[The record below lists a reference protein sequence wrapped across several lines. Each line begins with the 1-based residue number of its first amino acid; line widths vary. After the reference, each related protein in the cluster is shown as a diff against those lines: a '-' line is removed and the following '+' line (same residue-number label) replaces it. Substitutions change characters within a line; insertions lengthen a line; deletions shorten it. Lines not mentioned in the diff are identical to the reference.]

1 MVDYCSVAA
10 APKFFNGRSHF
21 RDLSS
26 SATSADGGDAPLNL
40 CIKSEPQTA
49 VKQEYCQSIEHEKQ
63 QAGRLKIF
71 GRGGQRFSGCNENEE
86 HSNQRHSSGESMDS
100 GIYIAR
106 HYSGDNSNN
115 GMFQYHASE
124 QAITTGNS
132 VDSGIFIQRN
142 FGGGIEGQRHDS
154 GGSNGS
160 SDSCQELGNLL
171 IVSALDTDIA
181 NEEIVECEENVIMEE
196 YDDNLII
203 DDNAGGCERMDETGN
218 NSIAR
223 ESKPGAQDLA
233 IRMVTVN
240 KEYNNKNKNIP
251 RKLEYLQG
259 EGGQLRYAEPDNSVQ
274 QLAADNCIQRPYSVE
289 ESSQDSLEILA
300 TAASAE
306 RAATIRRTMSEPA
319 RVAPTPAELAVS
331 LADGPLHLL
340 AAIAISAKA
349 NTNLSQLPASSIS
362 SASSFTT
369 SSTNHK
375 NQKSSARHKETA
387 SSINT
392 TLEDQDES
400 PAAAVASAK
409 RLRYHSWPQM
419 ATMTSSQRKKEQNKL
434 ASKRFRERKK
444 HQMEQARV
452 EITELEV
459 RNDLLRKKEEYM
471 RSELENLRRVL
482 LERNLIKIVQL
493 PDGQTQVIATGIVK
507 KSFTTK
513 LK

>member
-21 RDLSS
+21 RVLSS
-26 SATSADGGDAPLNL
+26 NAATSESDDRDAPLNL
-40 CIKSEPQTA
+40 CIKSEPQPA
-49 VKQEYCQSIEHEKQ
+49 VKQEYCQRIEHEKQ

-71 GRGGQRFSGCNENEE
+71 GRGGQRFSGSHEYDEY
-86 HSNQRHSSGESMDS
+86 SNQRHSSGESMDS

-106 HYSGDNSNN
+106 HYSGDSSN
-115 GMFQYHASE
+115 GMFQYHDSE
-124 QAITTGNS
+124 QAITAGNS
-132 VDSGIFIQRN
+132 EDSGIFIQRN
-142 FGGGIEGQRHDS
+142 FNGGIEGQRHDS

-181 NEEIVECEENVIMEE
+181 NEEIIECEENVVMEE

-203 DDNAGGCERMDETGN
+203 DDNAGGCERMDETGIN
-218 NSIAR
+218 IVR
-223 ESKPGAQDLA
+223 ESKPGEQEPATKLL
-233 IRMVTVN
+233 TVN
-240 KEYNNKNKNIP
+240 KEYNNKNENIP
-251 RKLEYLQG
+251 RKIEYLQG
-259 EGGQLRYAEPDNSVQ
+259 EGGQLRYEAPINTTGQ
-274 QLAADNCIQRPYSVE
+274 QLEADNCIQRPYSVE

-306 RAATIRRTMSEPA
+306 RAATIRRTISEPA
-319 RVAPTPAELAVS
+319 RAAPTPAELAVS

-369 SSTNHK
+369 SSTFHK
-375 NQKSSARHKETA
+375 NQKSSARHKETS

-392 TLEDQDES
+392 THEDQDES
-400 PAAAVASAK
+400 PAATSAK

-444 HQMEQARV
+444 QQMEQARM
-452 EITELEV
+452 EIAELEV

-482 LERNLIKIVQL
+482 LERNLIKIVQM
-493 PDGQTQVIATGIVK
+493 PDGQTQVIATDNTK

-513 LK
+513 LT

>member
-1 MVDYCSVAA
+1 MAA
-10 APKFFNGRSHF
+10 APKFFNGRSNF
-21 RDLSS
+21 RGLSS
-26 SATSADGGDAPLNL
+26 SAASTDADGRDAPLNL

-49 VKQEYCQSIEHEKQ
+49 AKQEYCQSIEHEKQ

-100 GIYIAR
+100 GIYIGR
-106 HYSGDNSNN
+106 HYSGDNSN
-115 GMFQYHASE
+115 GMIQYHDSE

-160 SDSCQELGNLL
+160 TDSCQELGNLL

-218 NSIAR
+218 NIAR

-251 RKLEYLQG
+251 SKLEYLQG
-259 EGGQLRYAEPDNSVQ
+259 EGGQLLYAEPDNSVQ
-274 QLAADNCIQRPYSVE
+274 QLETDNCIQRSYSVG
-289 ESSQDSLEILA
+289 ESPQDSLEILA

-306 RAATIRRTMSEPA
+306 RAATIRRTTSEPA
-319 RVAPTPAELAVS
+319 RAAPTPAELAVS

-362 SASSFTT
+362 STSSFTT

-392 TLEDQDES
+392 TREDQDES

-444 HQMEQARV
+444 QQMEHARI
-452 EITELEV
+452 EIAELEV

-493 PDGQTQVIATGIVK
+493 PDGQTQVIATVGDVK